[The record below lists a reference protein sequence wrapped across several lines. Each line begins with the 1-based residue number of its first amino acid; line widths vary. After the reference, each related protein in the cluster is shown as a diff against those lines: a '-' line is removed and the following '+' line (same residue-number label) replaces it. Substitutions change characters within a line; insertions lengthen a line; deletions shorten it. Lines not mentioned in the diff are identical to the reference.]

1 MANLIPKIAKMLG
14 VELGEEFKIDIRS
27 NDIFQITESG
37 IWMKKD
43 VNKDEWVEM
52 PFEFMMLCNGDANI
66 VKLNALNRALQE
78 KTATCCKNLL

>member
-43 VNKDEWVEM
+43 VNKD
-52 PFEFMMLCNGDANI
+52 
-66 VKLNALNRALQE
+66 
-78 KTATCCKNLL
+78 